1 MKRILVLMV
10 ALAFASSVGI
20 QAKPDK
26 AKIMKMGEKVYVTNC
41 SACHQV
47 TGLGIPGV
55 FPPLAKSDFING
67 DVNVIFHSIFK
78 GNEGEMTVNGVKYN
92 VVMPPVALKNKEAA
106 AVATYIMNSW
116 GNEGKIYSPKKVKKW
131 KKKHMKK

>member
-1 MKRILVLMV
+1 MKKLIVLVLTLV
-10 ALAFASSVGI
+10 FAVSLQI

-47 TGLGIPGV
+47 TGQGIPGV
-55 FPPLAKSDFING
+55 FPPLAKSDFIKG

-92 VVMPPVALKNKEAA
+92 VPMPPVALKNKEAA

-116 GNEGKIYSPKKVKKW
+116 GNKGKIYSPKKVKKW
-131 KKKHMKK
+131 KKENMKK